1 ADAGDPSPQDLAEG
15 LGRTGFFLP
24 RHGPNPAGPT
34 LAAPPRAFIPP
45 PHHTPARATGEGD
58 RPGRWMP
65 RPVSRGWLPPAVM
78 PVVPPPPRSVVI
90 TAPMH
95 LIDRLIEVGSV
106 GDGNAACR
114 RGQARRHAHKADA
127 QADQCCDEDCTHF

>member
-1 ADAGDPSPQDLAEG
+1 MD
-15 LGRTGFFLP
+15 
-24 RHGPNPAGPT
+24 
-34 LAAPPRAFIPP
+34 
-45 PHHTPARATGEGD
+45 
-58 RPGRWMP
+58 
-65 RPVSRGWLPPAVM
+65 
-78 PVVPPPPRSVVI
+78 
-90 TAPMH
+90 